1 MASISAALR
10 PSFSSAATP
19 AMVVPPA
26 EQTGVTQRSGMFA
39 AFQHKGSSAV
49 DALRGEGVGIFR
61 RNAEFDGAFCH
72 GLDDHVDKGWRG
84 AADRTDGVHG
94 VFADDGDLAKAFEE
108 GKWTAV
114 CCSALIFSEKQSPA
128 MPWPICAGVF
138 GMARAIATAVVVHKR
153 SDGANAVRWRGWRQ
167 RSVQL

>member
-1 MASISAALR
+1 
-10 PSFSSAATP
+10 
-19 AMVVPPA
+19 
-26 EQTGVTQRSGMFA
+26 MFA

-94 VFADDGDLAKAFEE
+94 VFADDGDLAKLSKKAV
-108 GKWTAV
+108 TAV
-114 CCSALIFSEKQSPA
+114 CCSALIFSEKQSPSHA
-128 MPWPICAGVF
+128 LADLRRRIWHG
-138 GMARAIATAVVVHKR
+138 ARDRDGVVVHKR
-153 SDGANAVRWRGWRQ
+153 SDGANAVRWRDGDK